1 MSDIF
6 ISYAAEDRPRA
17 QVIAQL
23 LGGHG
28 WSIFWDRTIPIGRTW
43 VIGKE
48 LDEARCV
55 IVLWSKISIGSG
67 WVQDEADDGKRRGVL
82 VPVLIEDVLPPIGF
96 RSIQA
101 ADLTNW
107 DGTEATQSVRTLVQ
121 GITEIIG
128 PPAKEAEEERERT
141 EAEAQ
146 RRAEERKRTEAEAQ
160 RRAEEERKRTE
171 AETQRRAEEER
182 KRTEAE
188 AQRRAEEERKR
199 TEAEAQRRGEE
210 ERRRTEAEAQRRG
223 EEERRR
229 TEAEAQ
235 LTAVKGPVAPEFV
248 TVGSKPFMAT
258 KRMIFAGVA
267 GVERNLVIIAT
278 LTSVTTIIVL
288 LSLTAVALRYTKLFV
303 LN

>member
-6 ISYAAEDRPRA
+6 ISYSAEDRSRA

-23 LGGHG
+23 LEGQG

-43 VIGKE
+43 RDVIRKE

-67 WVQDEADDGKRRGVL
+67 WVQDEADDAKRRRVL

-107 DGTEATQSVRTLVQ
+107 DGTEATPSVRTLVQ
-121 GITEIIG
+121 GITGIIG

-146 RRAEERKRTEAEAQ
+146 LK
-160 RRAEEERKRTE
+160 
-171 AETQRRAEEER
+171 
-182 KRTEAE
+182 
-188 AQRRAEEERKR
+188 
-199 TEAEAQRRGEE
+199 
-210 ERRRTEAEAQRRG
+210 
-223 EEERRR
+223 
-229 TEAEAQ
+229 
-235 LTAVKGPVAPEFV
+235 AVKGSVAPEFI
-248 TVGSKPFMAT
+248 TAGGSNPLVAT

-267 GVERNLVIIAT
+267 GVERNLVIIAA

-288 LSLTAVALRYTKLFV
+288 LSLTAVALRYINYPF
-303 LN
+303 